1 MKTFRLAPLFVL
13 SLVMLGSGPLHAAP
27 DVVVLVRHAEK
38 AIGEE
43 SDPELSEQGKV
54 RAEALADALASAG
67 ITRIFAT
74 QFRRTQL
81 TAAPLAER
89 LGLQIDIVEAG
100 APVSDHV
107 AALAAA
113 VRSQSAGVL
122 VVGHSNTI
130 PALLRE
136 LGGPSLANLCESSFG
151 HAFVLRLEPKPAR
164 ILHLRYGR
172 DDPPPDDGCL

>member
-1 MKTFRLAPLFVL
+1 MFRHAPLFAL
-13 SLVMLGSGPLHAAP
+13 SLLMLATGPLHASP
-27 DVVVLVRHAEK
+27 DIVVLVRHAEK
-38 AIGEE
+38 AVAEG
-43 SDPELSEQGKV
+43 SDPTLSEQGQM
-54 RAEALADALASAG
+54 RAKALADALASAG

-74 QFRRTQL
+74 QYRRTQL

-89 LGLQIDIVEAG
+89 LGLQVDVIDAS
-100 APVSDHV
+100 AAVSTYV
-107 AALAAA
+107 AELAAL

-151 HAFVLRLEPKPAR
+151 HAFVVRLEPKPAR
-164 ILHLRYGR
+164 VLHLRYGS
-172 DDPPPDDGCL
+172 DDPPPDGDCL